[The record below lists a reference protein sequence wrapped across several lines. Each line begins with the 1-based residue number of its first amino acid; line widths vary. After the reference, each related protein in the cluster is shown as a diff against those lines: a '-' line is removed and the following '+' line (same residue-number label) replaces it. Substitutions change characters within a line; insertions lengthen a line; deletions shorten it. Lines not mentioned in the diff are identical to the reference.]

1 MLNAWTGTALAVA
14 VTAAGFHALKLG
26 TAANASTEPPAATMR
41 SAAWGPEADRP
52 IVRTGIATAL
62 VDRTRWVLVN
72 RLTDARCTF
81 TRRDRTLKLGE
92 ACGEAMRSAHRVRGW
107 RVDERGGKP
116 RVTMVDEMGSQVM
129 EFAWNEETGLAST
142 TGEWRALALVP
153 MTTEAR

>member
-1 MLNAWTGTALAVA
+1 MLNAWTGTALAVM

-26 TAANASTEPPAATMR
+26 TSANASTTPQVPTR
-41 SAAWGPEADRP
+41 AAWGPEADRP
-52 IVRTGIATAL
+52 ILRTGMAKAL
-62 VDRTRWVLVN
+62 LARTRWVLVN

-81 TRRDRTLKLGE
+81 TRRDTHVRLDPD
-92 ACGEAMRSAHRVRGW
+92 CGEAMRSAHRVRGW
-107 RVDERGGKP
+107 RVDEHGGKP

>member
-14 VTAAGFHALKLG
+14 VVAVGFHTLKLG
-26 TAANASTEPPAATMR
+26 TAANASTEPPAATR
-41 SAAWGPEADRP
+41 TAAWGPEADQP
-52 IVRTGIATAL
+52 ILRSGVARAL

-81 TRRDRTLKLGE
+81 TRRDRTLRLGA
-92 ACGEAMRSAHRVRGW
+92 ACADTMRSAHRVRAW
-107 RVDERGGKP
+107 RVDEAGGQP

-142 TGEWRALALVP
+142 TGQWRALALMP
-153 MTTEAR
+153 EGEAAR